1 MKILQICYNE
11 FKEIFG
17 DLGIVIFVIILPLAY
32 PLLYAYIYD
41 NEVVREVP
49 VVVVDDSQT
58 SLSRDFLRRCDAS
71 PDIKIISHATGME
84 HAKTFLQS
92 MDAYGI
98 IRIPREFSD
107 DIAEGRQT
115 VVGIYADM
123 ASMMY
128 YKSLMVTC
136 AVVAQDMNKEI
147 KVQKLGSSTNR
158 EAVISAAPITYESVA
173 MYNPQ
178 SGYSS
183 FLIPAVLMLI
193 IQQSLML
200 GIGMHMGGTRETNF
214 GFAIPKGDLY
224 RNPVNIYLGKMLAYF
239 LIYIV
244 DSVYFFAVVN
254 KLFGLPQMSTMWT
267 YLAWIVPYLIACISY
282 SILCSVLVYRRED
295 CIMLFVFLSVP
306 LIFISGISWPIS
318 EIPDKWRYF
327 SYLFP
332 SSLGIHAYVRTNTM
346 GASVNDIAFYHW
358 GLIIQAAVYTILSLI
373 FYYWQ
378 LKKRKIED

>member
-11 FKEIFG
+11 FKEIFS
-17 DLGIVIFVIILPLAY
+17 DIGIVIFVIILPLAY
-32 PLLYAYIYD
+32 PLLYAYVYD

-58 SLSRDFLRRCDAS
+58 NISREFLRRCDAS

-84 HAKTFLQS
+84 NARTYLERT
-92 MDAYGI
+92 DAYGI

-107 DIAEGRQT
+107 DIAKGHQT
-115 VVGIYADM
+115 VVGIYCDM

-128 YKSLMVTC
+128 YKNLMITV

-147 KVQKLGSSTNR
+147 KVSKLGSSTDR
-158 EAVISAAPITYESVA
+158 EAEISAAPVTYESKA

-200 GIGMHMGGTRETNF
+200 GIGMHMGGTREQNF

-224 RNPVNIYLGKMLAYF
+224 RNPIYIYLGKMLAYF
-239 LIYIV
+239 IIYIV
-244 DSVYFFAVVN
+244 DATYFFVVVN
-254 KLFGLPQMSTMWT
+254 KIFTLPQMSTFGT
-267 YLAWIVPYLIACISY
+267 YLAWMVPYLIACISY
-282 SILCSVLVYRRED
+282 SILFSVLVYRRED
-295 CIMLFVFLSVP
+295 CIMLFVFLSLP

-318 EIPDKWRYF
+318 EIPQKWLYF

-346 GASVNDIAFYHW
+346 GASIDDIAFYHW
-358 GLIIQAAVYTILSLI
+358 GLIIQAAIYTILSLI

-378 LKKRKIED
+378 LKKRKIEE

>member
-11 FKEIFG
+11 FKEIFT

-58 SLSRDFLRRCDAS
+58 SISRDFLRRCDAS

-84 HAKTFLQS
+84 HARTYLES

-107 DIAEGRQT
+107 DIAAGRQT
-115 VVGIYADM
+115 AVGIYADM

-147 KVQKLGSSTNR
+147 KVKKIGSSTSR
-158 EAVISAAPITYESVA
+158 EAEISASPITYESVA

-193 IQQSLML
+193 IQQSMML

-214 GFAIPKGDLY
+214 GIAIPKGDLY
-224 RNPVNIYLGKMLAYF
+224 HNPVYIYLGKMLAYF

-244 DSVYFFAVVN
+244 DAIYFFAVVN
-254 KLFGLPQMSTMWT
+254 KIFDLPQMSSFGT
-267 YLAWIVPYLIACISY
+267 YLAWMVPYLIACISY
-282 SILCSVLVYRRED
+282 SILFSALVYRRED

-318 EIPDKWRYF
+318 EIPDNWRYF

-346 GASVNDIAFYHW
+346 GASIDDIAFYHW
-358 GLIIQAAVYTILSLI
+358 GLIIQAGVYTILSLV

-378 LKKRKIED
+378 LKKRKIEE

>member
-11 FKEIFG
+11 FKEIFA
-17 DLGIVIFVIILPLAY
+17 DPGIVIFVIILPLAY
-32 PLLYAYIYD
+32 PLLYAYVYD

-58 SLSRDFLRRCDAS
+58 SMSREFLRRCHAS
-71 PDIKIISHATGME
+71 PDIKIISHTTGME
-84 HAKTFLQS
+84 HARTFLES

-107 DIAEGRQT
+107 DLAEGRQT
-115 VVGIYADM
+115 AVGIYCDM

-128 YKSLMVTC
+128 YKNLMITASL
-136 AVVAQDMNKEI
+136 VAQDMNKEI
-147 KVQKLGSSTNR
+147 KVAKLGSSTNR
-158 EAVISAAPITYESVA
+158 KAQISASPITYETIA

-200 GIGMHMGGTRETNF
+200 GIGMHTGGTREKNF

-224 RNPVNIYLGKMLAYF
+224 HNPVYIYLGKMLAYF
-239 LIYIV
+239 VIYLV
-244 DSVYFFAVVN
+244 DAIYFFLVVN
-254 KLFGLPQMSTMWT
+254 KIFDLPQMSSFAT

-282 SILCSVLVYRRED
+282 SILFSALVYRRED

-318 EIPDKWRYF
+318 EIPDNWRYF

-346 GASVNDIAFYHW
+346 GATIDDIAFYHW
-358 GLIIQAAVYTILSLI
+358 GLIIQAGFYTILSLV

-378 LKKRKIED
+378 LKKRKIEE